1 MSHLFLQNKLR
12 QRVSAAGT
20 HVPMRG
26 SGKLP
31 TTRKRGGAA

>member
-1 MSHLFLQNKLR
+1 MSHLFLQNKFR
-12 QRVSAAGT
+12 QRASAVGT

-31 TTRKRGGAA
+31 TTRKRGERA